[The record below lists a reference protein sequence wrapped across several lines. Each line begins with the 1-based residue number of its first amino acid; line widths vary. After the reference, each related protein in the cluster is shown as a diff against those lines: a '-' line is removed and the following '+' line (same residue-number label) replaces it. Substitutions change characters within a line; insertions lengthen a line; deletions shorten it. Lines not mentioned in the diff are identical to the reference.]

1 MAYFI
6 RKFHRIETQNN
17 DKPSSTTLHCF
28 VSNFFLEL
36 LRPLFSSINLLRPRD
51 LTLKSRHPH
60 TFDKFSNNF
69 TFLECELAEN
79 RIDYFDFRMYTNVLD
94 LICRFSTYV
103 VCIFF
108 LNSFQLIKCFDTKLN

>member
-1 MAYFI
+1 MVYFI
-6 RKFHRIETQNN
+6 KKFHRIETQNN

-69 TFLECELAEN
+69 TFLECELAGN
-79 RIDYFDFRMYTNVLD
+79 RIDYFDFRMYTTVLD
-94 LICRFSTYV
+94 LKYADSLLMLYV
-103 VCIFF
+103 YFF
-108 LNSFQLIKCFDTKLN
+108 